1 MSVSCLTRRSLL
13 WGFPALAWSAGNV
26 RAQGAASASKPER
39 PRVNVAL
46 GDSGAL
52 YQLPLMVAAQLQ
64 YFAAEGLDVEF
75 HEYNGAGPVQQAL
88 TKGTCDLAAGGL
100 ENAVM
105 LRQRGLECQSF
116 TLLARAP
123 LLVFGVGT
131 RALPG
136 FRQLAQLR
144 GCKIGIAAQD
154 PATHWFAKQVMS
166 RSGLGPDDVE
176 YVALASPLAAVVAL
190 RDGEVSA
197 VAYGDPLISLLE
209 ARGDIRVAV
218 DTRLLRSTH
227 ELFGGPMPGGALYA
241 TVEFLQRNPRTAQG
255 VTNAVV
261 KALKWLQTA
270 GPSDIVRAVPEVGQ
284 QGDRAVF
291 LNAFEKSREALSP
304 DGVLNEQ
311 GAQTLLRWMD
321 RYAPATH
328 PARVSGDMVYTNEF
342 VRRAKQRFQ
351 T

>member
-1 MSVSCLTRRSLL
+1 MLDAERRREKLAGERALLDLDALTAAFADIEQRHDAQKSGIDTLQSDVESRKQAVTALQDEQRQLATQLADSRRAAQEKRGRLSSLETL
-13 WGFPALAWSAGNV
+13 QSAALG
-26 RAQGAASASKPER
+26 QEPGAA
-39 PRVNVAL
+39 VAW
-46 GDSGAL
+46 
-52 YQLPLMVAAQLQ
+52 
-64 YFAAEGLDVEF
+64 
-75 HEYNGAGPVQQAL
+75 
-88 TKGTCDLAAGGL
+88 
-100 ENAVM
+100 

-116 TLLARAP
+116 ALLARAP
-123 LLVFGVGT
+123 QWVFGVGT

-136 FRQLAQLR
+136 FRRLAQLR
-144 GCKIGIAAQD
+144 GGKIGIAAQD

-218 DTRLLRSTH
+218 DTRLLRSTQ
-227 ELFGGPMPGGALYA
+227 ELFGGPMPGAALYA

-304 DGVLNEQ
+304 DGVLSDQ
-311 GAQTLLRWMD
+311 GAQNLLRLMD

-328 PARVSGDMVYTNEF
+328 PARLAADTVYTNEF
-342 VRRAKQRFQ
+342 ARRAKQRFQ
-351 T
+351 A

>member
-190 RDGEVSA
+190 RLRGAIAPV
-197 VAYGDPLISLLE
+197 VAIVLGLRLRHRNPQSEGGAGKANRADQAGHVKSLSSVQRE
-209 ARGDIRVAV
+209 AKSRINTGNNTYLALPRAIEGTLLTGFTQLCLNFAKVRGGYQRRGFTTCAPK
-218 DTRLLRSTH
+218 TPGCARAAGGQKSRAPAALRSTR
-227 ELFGGPMPGGALYA
+227 LGP
-241 TVEFLQRNPRTAQG
+241 
-255 VTNAVV
+255 
-261 KALKWLQTA
+261 
-270 GPSDIVRAVPEVGQ
+270 
-284 QGDRAVF
+284 
-291 LNAFEKSREALSP
+291 
-304 DGVLNEQ
+304 
-311 GAQTLLRWMD
+311 
-321 RYAPATH
+321 
-328 PARVSGDMVYTNEF
+328 
-342 VRRAKQRFQ
+342 
-351 T
+351 